1 MANQDANNNVPSRDE
16 LVRTAVKFLQNPKVV
31 SSPLKQKQEFLRRK
45 GLTESEVNQACEIAG
60 ANQTATEALFAPK
73 QNEFT
78 TVPINQG
85 QNYQYNQFQP
95 YQPTLFGKV
104 KEILNV
110 AALIGA
116 TTYCIYWF
124 YKKFIEPYLF
134 VRKSRKT
141 VEESVTELDK
151 TIKNSLKE
159 MKDSISKVE
168 IDVAKLTEKHTID
181 PSVPQLVQDL
191 KQDLASLKGLL
202 LSRKQFPSVPA
213 SIPTWQLA
221 TATVNQEKTSE
232 REDLDDAGSG
242 SSTNNSDSSLEMI
255 REDPPK
261 N

>member
-1 MANQDANNNVPSRDE
+1 MAIEESNNSVSLRDE

-31 SSPLKQKQEFLRRK
+31 PSPLKQKQEFLRRK
-45 GLTESEVNQACEIAG
+45 GLSENEIIKACEIAG
-60 ANQTATEALFAPK
+60 GDQIVTEVSFTPNQK
-73 QNEFT
+73 EFT
-78 TVPINQG
+78 VVPMNHG
-85 QNYQYNQFQP
+85 HSYPNYQLQSYRQTTFQR
-95 YQPTLFGKV
+95 V
-104 KEILNV
+104 KEILNTV
-110 AALIGA
+110 ALFGTA
-116 TTYCIYWF
+116 TYCIYWF

-134 VRKSRKT
+134 GRKSRKT
-141 VEESVTELDK
+141 VEESVTDLDK
-151 TIKNSLKE
+151 TIKTSLRE

-168 IDVAKLTEKHTID
+168 IDVSKLTENHSID
-181 PSVPQLVQDL
+181 PSIPQLVQDL

-221 TATVNQEKTSE
+221 TSTVREKTGD

>member
-1 MANQDANNNVPSRDE
+1 MANQESNNNNSMRED
-16 LVRTAVKFLQNPKVV
+16 LVRTAVKFLQNPKVL
-31 SSPLKQKQEFLRRK
+31 SGPLKQKQEFLRRK
-45 GLTESEVNQACEIAG
+45 GLTESEVLHACELAG
-60 ANQTATEALFAPK
+60 ATKTEVELPFSSR

-78 TVPINQG
+78 AVPIHHG
-85 QNYQYNQFQP
+85 QNYPYYQLQP
-95 YQPTLFGKV
+95 YQPTLFGRV
-104 KEILNV
+104 KEILNTAV
-110 AALIGA
+110 LFGAA
-116 TTYCIYWF
+116 TYCIYWF

-134 VRKSRKT
+134 GRKKRKT
-141 VEESVTELDK
+141 LEESVTELDR
-151 TIKNSLKE
+151 TIKGSLSEVKE
-159 MKDSISKVE
+159 TISKVE
-168 IDVAKLTEKHTID
+168 QDVSKLADKHGID

-191 KQDLASLKGLL
+191 KHDLASLKGLL

-221 TATVNQEKTSE
+221 TSTVNQEKTSE